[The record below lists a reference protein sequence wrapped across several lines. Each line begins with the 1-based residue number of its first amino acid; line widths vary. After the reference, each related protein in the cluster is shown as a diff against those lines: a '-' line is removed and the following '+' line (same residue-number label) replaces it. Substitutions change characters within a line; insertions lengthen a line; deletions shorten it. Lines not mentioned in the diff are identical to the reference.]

1 MVQGFDLGQT
11 RDDTLITPREFK
23 VSVDY
28 DFGRGHVHQ
37 DHEVNLGA
45 YFQTGQDRSEILEEL
60 EKIRKV
66 LEKKLG
72 PGS

>member
-1 MVQGFDLGQT
+1 
-11 RDDTLITPREFK
+11 

-37 DHEVNLGA
+37 DLEVNLGA